1 MKFSYCTILYFQPSK
16 IFAEKNGLNQ
26 IMICI
31 RNNLLDLNPCALFIH
46 NFQSLHFFSFLRVKV
61 VNNYVGIYDKDTF
74 LLLVLFVT
82 FVLYTCMNICV

>member
-1 MKFSYCTILYFQPSK
+1 
-16 IFAEKNGLNQ
+16 
-26 IMICI
+26 MICI
-31 RNNLLDLNPCALFIH
+31 KNNLLDLNLCALFIH
-46 NFQSLHFFSFLRVKV
+46 NFQSLHFFFFLRVKV

>member
-1 MKFSYCTILYFQPSK
+1 
-16 IFAEKNGLNQ
+16 
-26 IMICI
+26 MICI

-46 NFQSLHFFSFLRVKV
+46 NFQPLHFLFFWGVKV

-82 FVLYTCMNICV
+82 FVLYTCKNICV